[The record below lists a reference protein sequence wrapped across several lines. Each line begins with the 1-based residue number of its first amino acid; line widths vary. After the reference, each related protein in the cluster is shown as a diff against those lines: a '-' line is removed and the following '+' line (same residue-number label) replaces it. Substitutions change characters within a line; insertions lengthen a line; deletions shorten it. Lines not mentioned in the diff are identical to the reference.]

1 MSTAQDPGPAAGLR
15 TRPPGPVRTDLAFPF
30 RIDSRGRTSEAAYD
44 DHVRD
49 LVEQL
54 LFTSPGERVMHPDF
68 GCGLL
73 DLVFAPNSP
82 ELAATLQLSVQAALQ
97 RWLGDLIEVVSLEV
111 SGEDSVVRVEL
122 AYVVRRTGAQRHDVF
137 EGGVAA

>member
-1 MSTAQDPGPAAGLR
+1 MSGTGYPGSGAGPA
-15 TRPPGPVRTDLAFPF
+15 RTDLAFPF
-30 RIDSRGRTSEAAYD
+30 RTDRRGRTAEAAYD

-49 LVEQL
+49 LIEQL
-54 LFTSPGERVMHPDF
+54 LFTSPGERVMHPDL

-82 ELAATLQLSVQAALQ
+82 ELAATLRLSVQAALQ
-97 RWLGDLIEVVSLEV
+97 RWLGDVIEVASLDV
-111 SGEDSVVRVEL
+111 TSEDNVVRVEL
-122 AYVVRRTGAQRHDVF
+122 AYVVSRTGSQRQDVF